1 MNTFQEKDKI
11 LSNKFYNKIDLISTT
26 KQTQNSLLNF
36 DLGELFVES
45 KEMEQI
51 TLEDGVVTSILNN
64 SLEGFG
70 LRAVKETQTV
80 YLHNNILTDKE
91 LTTSFNKLKNTTTN
105 FFSPSNDANTIINQ
119 TKSNTLTNNNIYSY
133 QNPISEMNLKTK
145 IDFLTKLYNFTKQQD
160 ISISKVKISLYSD
173 YQVVLIINNEGC
185 LSTDIRP
192 LTKFS
197 VQIFTKKNQNQEIG
211 SDSFGGR
218 DSILNTITEEN
229 CKQSILSA
237 LKMSLDS
244 HLAKEC
250 FAGNMPV
257 ILSNGWTG
265 VLIHE
270 AIGHGLESDFIRK
283 KTSVFNDKLGT
294 KIASNNITIVDSGII
309 KNSRGSINIDDE
321 GTNSQSTTLIE
332 NGILVNYMY
341 DTHNAK
347 LLNKKSTG
355 NGRRES
361 FKSPPLPRM
370 TNTYML
376 NGNSTEEEM
385 ISSVKKGIFAKSFY
399 GGQVDI
405 TSGQFVFSCMGCYE
419 IENGK
424 LTNPLKGATIIG
436 QGEKALLNISM
447 VGNNS
452 ELDKGVGLCGKNGQ
466 NLPVCVGQ
474 PSVKIDSILVG
485 GTKI

>member
-1 MNTFQEKDKI
+1 
-11 LSNKFYNKIDLISTT
+11 
-26 KQTQNSLLNF
+26 
-36 DLGELFVES
+36 
-45 KEMEQI
+45 
-51 TLEDGVVTSILNN
+51 
-64 SLEGFG
+64 
-70 LRAVKETQTV
+70 
-80 YLHNNILTDKE
+80 
-91 LTTSFNKLKNTTTN
+91 
-105 FFSPSNDANTIINQ
+105 
-119 TKSNTLTNNNIYSY
+119 
-133 QNPISEMNLKTK
+133 
-145 IDFLTKLYNFTKQQD
+145 
-160 ISISKVKISLYSD
+160 
-173 YQVVLIINNEGC
+173 
-185 LSTDIRP
+185 
-192 LTKFS
+192 
-197 VQIFTKKNQNQEIG
+197 
-211 SDSFGGR
+211 
-218 DSILNTITEEN
+218 
-229 CKQSILSA
+229 
-237 LKMSLDS
+237 
-244 HLAKEC
+244 
-250 FAGNMPV
+250 
-257 ILSNGWTG
+257 
-265 VLIHE
+265 
-270 AIGHGLESDFIRK
+270 
-283 KTSVFNDKLGT
+283 
-294 KIASNNITIVDSGII
+294 
-309 KNSRGSINIDDE
+309 
-321 GTNSQSTTLIE
+321 
-332 NGILVNYMY
+332 MY

-361 FKSPPLPRM
+361 FKYPPLPRM